1 MKESY
6 TYNEVVDLL
15 EQAEKLNIQLYSENT
30 LNDIDVLVK
39 QELLKSL
46 GTKESYMG
54 QNPDVTFGGA
64 LYQLHAGQK
73 VARKGWNAHHVL
85 GLQEPDENSAN
96 TLPYIYMIV
105 GQDASDM
112 QGKRVPWTASQTDLL
127 AEDWIVV
134 FAQPK

>member
-1 MKESY
+1 MRNY
-6 TYNEVVDLL
+6 TGEEAADLL
-15 EQAEKLNIQLYSENT
+15 EQAEKLKIQLYSETT
-30 LNDIDVLVK
+30 LNDIEVLIK
-39 QELLKSL
+39 HELLKSL

-73 VARKGWNAHHVL
+73 VARQGWNAHHVL

-112 QGKRVPWTASQTDLL
+112 HGKRVPWVASQTDLL